1 MNETELAELK
11 AKINNS
17 TTVVGDLN
25 IIFSIMD
32 IKTRQMINKNIED
45 FNTVTQ
51 LGLLHIYKVSY
62 YQ

>member
-51 LGLLHIYKVSY
+51 LSLLHIYKVSY